1 MRALAQR
8 IASRLAEIEG
18 VRAVVLG
25 GSWARGAAGPD
36 SDLDLGIY
44 YQPSARPSVRE
55 LRRIAAE
62 LDPHAG
68 AAQVTDFGAW
78 GPWVNGGAWLDIE
91 GRPVDWLYRDL
102 DKVDQ
107 VIDDCIAGRPT
118 CDYSLGHPHGFHN
131 HVYLAEV
138 HHCQSL
144 YDPYGTVQ
152 TLKSRVTPYPPALRQ
167 ALIEKY
173 LFDAAFMLDL
183 ARKPARRGD
192 VFHVAGC
199 LFRCAAAL
207 VQVLFALNERYF
219 MNEKG
224 AVAAIETFARHPPS
238 FAARVGALLGNPGPD
253 AASLY
258 RSVAEMDGVLTETRG
273 LAPPLR
279 YSWSGR

>member
-8 IASRLAEIEG
+8 IARLLAEIEG
-18 VRAVVLG
+18 VQAVVLG
-25 GSWARGAAGPD
+25 GSWARGTASPD

-44 YQPSARPSVRE
+44 YQPSAPPSVRE
-55 LRRIAAE
+55 LRRLAAA
-62 LDPHAG
+62 LDPG
-68 AAQVTDFGAW
+68 RSAAQVTNFGDW
-78 GPWVNGGAWLDIE
+78 GPWVNGGAWLDVE
-91 GRPVDWLYRDL
+91 GRQVDWIYRDL
-102 DKVDQ
+102 DKVAQ
-107 VIDDCIAGRPT
+107 VIDDCVGGRPT
-118 CDYSLGHPHGFHN
+118 CDYYLGHPHGFHN

-138 HHCQSL
+138 HHCQPL
-144 YDPYGTVQ
+144 HDPNGIVEA
-152 TLKSRVTPYPPALRQ
+152 LKSRVTPYPPALRQ

-183 ARKPARRGD
+183 GRKPAGRGD

-224 AVAAIETFARHPPS
+224 AVAAIETFPRHPPS
-238 FAARVGALLGNPGPD
+238 FASRVGAILGNPGGD
-253 AASLY
+253 AGSLC
-258 RSVAEMDGVLTETRG
+258 RSVAEMDSVLAETRD
-273 LAPPLR
+273 LAPALA